1 MSILVGRD
9 SRVIVQGFTGK
20 EGSFHAQRMIE
31 YGTRLVGGVSP
42 GKGGRRHLGR
52 PVFDTVRQA
61 RAASGADVSVLF
73 VPPFAAADAIME
85 AAEAGISLIVA
96 VTEGIPVLDVLR
108 VRAFLRRTS
117 SLLIGPNTPGVITPG
132 RAKVGIMP
140 GSIHRPG
147 RIGIL
152 SRSGTLTYE
161 AVRQI
166 SDVGLGQSTAVGIGG
181 DAVTGLSFVDGLKLF
196 RADPE
201 TDAVVLIGEI
211 GGSAEED
218 AARLIRDRYPKPV
231 FAYIAGLTSPPERRM
246 GHAGAIIEGRAGRA
260 GDKARALSEAG
271 AIVIPLPSE
280 IGATVAARL

>member
-42 GKGGRRHLGR
+42 GKGGRRYLGR

-211 GGSAEED
+211 GGTAEED
-218 AARLIRDRYPKPV
+218 AARLIRDQYPKPV

>member
-211 GGSAEED
+211 GGTAEED
-218 AARLIRDRYPKPV
+218 AARLIRDQYPKPV

>member
-211 GGSAEED
+211 GGTAEED
-218 AARLIRDRYPKPV
+218 AARLIRDRYP
-231 FAYIAGLTSPPERRM
+231 
-246 GHAGAIIEGRAGRA
+246 
-260 GDKARALSEAG
+260 
-271 AIVIPLPSE
+271 
-280 IGATVAARL
+280 